1 MSGEAYNAND
11 IYSAEINE
19 WIKGTVLPRA
29 RMGHIFLELDMVRVI
44 IFSGRIY
51 VHYHIGLQWLYNQAS
66 CGLMFYTMLIVFW
79 SASQVWWVIILKIC
93 TAWTQLVFKYLVWGR
108 KDSLLL
114 KYKPRNFTPLTT
126 GSGVYL
132 GRQKYQG
139 VIFIDWDM
147 YSD

>member
-29 RMGHIFLELDMVRVI
+29 RMGHIFLELDMVWVI

-51 VHYHIGLQWLYNQAS
+51 VHYHIGLQWLYNQVS

-79 SASQVWWVIILKIC
+79 SASQVWWVIILKNMHG
-93 TAWTQLVFKYLVWGR
+93 L
-108 KDSLLL
+108 
-114 KYKPRNFTPLTT
+114 NTT
-126 GSGVYL
+126 G
-132 GRQKYQG
+132 
-139 VIFIDWDM
+139 F
-147 YSD
+147 